1 MVTTLVLKPFLVL
14 ILTLYLGLVIQYA
27 RIFCDC
33 ASFYRRALALSLE
46 TEFGASPC

>member
-1 MVTTLVLKPFLVL
+1 MTTLVLKPFLVL
-14 ILTLYLGLVIQYA
+14 ILTLHLGLVIQYA

-46 TEFGASPC
+46 TVFGASPC